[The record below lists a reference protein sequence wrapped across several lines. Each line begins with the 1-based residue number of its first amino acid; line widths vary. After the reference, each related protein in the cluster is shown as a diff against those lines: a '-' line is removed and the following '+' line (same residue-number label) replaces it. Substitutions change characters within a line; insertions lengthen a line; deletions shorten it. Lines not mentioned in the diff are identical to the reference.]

1 MTPTQMIAISSTS
14 GLDLQRLTIS
24 VKAQVGAIIGGIVGG
39 VVFLFVI
46 FLLFRWH
53 HRGGHGFLQ
62 RSRANTI
69 PTPLVTES
77 NGRASGLTVPAP
89 GMPDTEPPAV
99 GPEASMAAP
108 QLGIHIFDS
117 WYPTEGRG
125 RSSRRHPH
133 PRFPAVPNSAE
144 RDEGTRNVL
153 RMSYAPDSVDTDPQ
167 SNVHNND
174 QAFHSGEVVL
184 NPPCSERLP
193 YPVEKASA
201 SSTSNTSA
209 RGTSNNPDRSA
220 STPLP
225 TPSIIGTE
233 ILEISRARQ
242 EELDNQLRMV
252 QHNIIQLEES
262 RACSVRSVSLRR
274 RTLRKSRVNEEEAD
288 MSVPDMK
295 EVIRLL
301 REQIRVLKEQQQ
313 SAWAQGL
320 SDDPPPGYTPM
331 AMRTLH
337 SSTEELS
344 Q

>member
-1 MTPTQMIAISSTS
+1 
-14 GLDLQRLTIS
+14 
-24 VKAQVGAIIGGIVGG
+24 VGG
-39 VVFLFVI
+39 VVFVFVI
-46 FLLFRWH
+46 FLLFRSR

-62 RSRANTI
+62 RSRVNRI
-69 PTPLVTES
+69 PTPLITDF
-77 NGRASGLTVPAP
+77 NGPASGLAVSAP
-89 GMPDTEPPAV
+89 GISDTKPPAV
-99 GPEASMAAP
+99 PPPPAPPKPLPPIPLQLQPQAHSSADSEASTAAP
-108 QLGIHIFDS
+108 QLGIHIFNS
-117 WYPTEGRG
+117 WYPTEERG
-125 RSSRRHPH
+125 RSSKRHPH
-133 PRFPAVPNSAE
+133 SRFPAVQDSAE

-153 RMSYAPDSVDTDPQ
+153 GMSYAPDSVDTDPP
-167 SNVHNND
+167 SNI
-174 QAFHSGEVVL
+174 QTLHSGEVVL
-184 NPPCSERLP
+184 KPPCSKRLP
-193 YPVEKASA
+193 SSVKKAST
-201 SSTSNTSA
+201 SSTSQTSA
-209 RGTSNNPDRSA
+209 RDTSNNSDRSA

-225 TPSIIGTE
+225 TPWISGTKTQE
-233 ILEISRARQ
+233 VSRARQ

-274 RTLRKSRVNEEEAD
+274 RTLREAGVTEEEAD

-331 AMRTLH
+331 ARRTLQ

-344 Q
+344 E